1 MKNSNKNNIR
11 NAYLSKIVGLLK
23 DAGEDIG
30 YIASNKI
37 NMPVV
42 DEEGNEEWVT
52 VTVSVPLGEGRG
64 KEPYD
69 GYGERE
75 SFEMKEKEKAE
86 KAAEKAKK
94 KAQNAKPAKSSK
106 SEEEE

>member
-37 NMPVV
+37 NMPAV

-75 SFEMKEKEKAE
+75 SYDLKEKEKAE
-86 KAAEKAKK
+86 KAAAKAAKAAKAKQEKAAKK
-94 KAQNAKPAKSSK
+94 
-106 SEEEE
+106 EGD